1 MRYRKSKTYC
11 VRCFK
16 LKVLLSHRQ
25 CTSCLLKQRRYKR
38 GVRET
43 NSWCNSSLGRP
54 TTEAKRFNIRNED
67 EYLIK
72 YYLRDNS

>member
-11 VRCFK
+11 VRC
-16 LKVLLSHRQ
+16 
-25 CTSCLLKQRRYKR
+25 LKQRRYKR

-54 TTEAKRFNIRNED
+54 PTEAKRFNIRNED